1 MDEPL
6 RLLTQEF
13 LAWVAERPRT
23 YGAVIEA
30 WRTSCPR
37 LPAWEDAIDQG
48 LVVIQQAQGRPMAEA
63 PVVLT
68 AAGRA
73 VLGLRQAA

>member
-6 RLLTQEF
+6 RLLTRQF

-48 LVVIQQAQGRPMAEA
+48 LVRIEHEPGTGMNNA

>member
-6 RLLTQEF
+6 RLLTRQ
-13 LAWVAERPRT
+13 LLDWVAERPRSH
-23 YGAVIEA
+23 GAVIEA

-37 LPAWEDAIDQG
+37 LPAWEDAIDSG
-48 LVVIQQAQGRPMAEA
+48 LVRIEQAPGRPMAEA

-68 AAGRA
+68 DRGMA
-73 VLGLRQAA
+73 VLGLRRAA